1 MKKIKSN
8 ETMVKLYTFTTTDG
22 KTFSSNDKSEAKDKA
37 EKHQQQLDKAAARDK
52 ISRDLWEAFGLNP
65 SNYDDRMYVWDIDRD
80 DPAAKDCK
88 KLEDIFGEFGTT
100 LWNGENDSMSCFG
113 EFVGAIEDIF
123 IDHYKECKTVMDIIS
138 KYMTTQE

>member
-22 KTFSSNDKSEAKDKA
+22 KTFSSNDKSKAEEKA
-37 EKHQQQLDKAAARDK
+37 EKHQRQLDIKAARDK

-65 SNYDDRMYVWDIDRD
+65 SNYDEEMYIWDVDKD
-80 DPAAKDCK
+80 DPAREDCK
-88 KLEDIFGEFGTT
+88 KLEEIFGEFGAA
-100 LWNGENDSMSCFG
+100 LWDDNNMSCFSD
-113 EFVGAIEDIF
+113 FTTAIECIF
-123 IDHYKECKTVMDIIS
+123 IDHYKECKIVMDIIS